1 MGDKTMKNFVLQFV
15 IIPQLR
21 TWAAYF
27 GARDNNETG
36 RDDII
41 ARALYTTADEIEK
54 YLNELPK

>member
-1 MGDKTMKNFVLQFV
+1 MKNFVLQFV